1 MELSQLLDRM
11 ESASPEE
18 KALIES
24 AYLLAKEA
32 HEGQKRNSGED
43 FIIHPLKVAYNLAE
57 LSMDIPTILAGILHD
72 IIEDTDVSYDQLAEI
87 FGEEVA
93 DLVEGVTKLTKIQ
106 YKTKEERKAENLRK
120 MVIAMSKDIRV
131 IIIKLNDRLHNMR
144 TLEYMSEAKKKE
156 KATETLEIYAPIA
169 NRLGMFRIKSELED
183 LALKHL
189 DPEGYYDLREKI
201 TMNKATR
208 EAYIEKIVLQL
219 RKKLE
224 EAEVEYAIKGRPKH
238 FYSIYKKMVYQHKS
252 FEEIF
257 DLLAIRVI
265 VKTVKDCYGVLG
277 IVHTLW
283 KPLPG
288 RFKDYIAMP
297 KPNFY
302 QSIHTTVIGPGGEIF
317 EIQIRTEEMH
327 YTAEYGIAAHWKYK
341 EGLQGKN
348 ELGEKLTWVRQM
360 LELQEDSDDSKEFM
374 DSLKLDLFRNEV
386 FVFTPNG
393 DVINLPA
400 GSTPIDFAYRVHTAV
415 GDKCTGAIVDGRIV
429 PLDYKLKNG
438 NIIKILTSSNSN
450 GPSRDWL
457 KVAASSHAKNKIRQ
471 YFKRIGRD
479 QNIIIGKDK
488 IEREVKREGYRMT
501 TLLKDEWMD
510 RILKKQKFSKID
522 ELYLAV
528 GAGSG
533 SITAIQVVRQLVQF
547 HEEINQ
553 KSHPETNIQ
562 EASFE
567 APASRPRKQNPQG
580 IRVKGVDNI
589 KVRFSKCCNP
599 VPGDEIV
606 GYITRGRGVSVHR
619 MDCPNLQDLSKDTRF
634 IDVEWDHEE
643 KASYA
648 AQIQVVASDKAGL
661 LSQITQVIS
670 EVDLFVSSLNAKT
683 NKEGVATINMTIEIK
698 DVKQLDKL
706 MKRIK
711 SLSEV
716 IDVYRMT
723 T

>member
-11 ESASPEE
+11 ENASPEE
-18 KALIES
+18 KHLIES

-57 LSMDIPTILAGILHD
+57 LSMDVPTILAGILHD
-72 IIEDTDVSYDQLAEI
+72 IIEDTDVTYEQLAEI
-87 FGEEVA
+87 FGQEVA

-201 TMNKATR
+201 SMNKATR
-208 EAYIEKIVLQL
+208 EAYIEKIVSQL
-219 RKKLE
+219 REKLDE
-224 EAEVEYAIKGRPKH
+224 TKLEYAIKGRPKH

-277 IVHTLW
+277 VVHTLW

-302 QSIHTTVIGPGGEIF
+302 QSLHTTVIGPAGEIF

-341 EGLQGKN
+341 EGVRGQN

-471 YFKRIGRD
+471 YFKRIDRD

-501 TLLKDEWMD
+501 TLLKDEWLD
-510 RILKKQKFSKID
+510 QILKKQKFSKID

-528 GAGSG
+528 GTGSG
-533 SITAIQVVRQLVQF
+533 AITATQVVRQLVQF
-547 HEEINQ
+547 HNEINQ
-553 KSHPETNIQ
+553 KKQPEPLIQ

-567 APASRPRKQNPQG
+567 APALRPRKQNTQG

-599 VPGDEIV
+599 VPGDKIV

-619 MDCPNLQDLSKDTRF
+619 MDCPNLHDLSKDTRF

-698 DVKQLDKL
+698 DVKQLDKM

-711 SLSEV
+711 SLAEV

>member
-1 MELSQLLDRM
+1 MELSQLLNKL
-11 ESASPEE
+11 ENASPEE
-18 KALIES
+18 KKLIEK
-24 AYLLAKEA
+24 AYQLAEDA
-32 HEGQKRNSGED
+32 HQGQKRNSGED

-57 LSMDIPTILAGILHD
+57 LSMDVPTIIAGILHD
-72 IIEDTDVSYDQLAEI
+72 IIEDTDVSYEQLAEE
-87 FGEEVA
+87 FGHEVA
-93 DLVEGVTKLTKIQ
+93 DLVDGVTKLTKIQ

-183 LALKHL
+183 LSLKHL
-189 DPEGYYDLREKI
+189 DPEGYYDLREKV
-201 TMNKATR
+201 TMNKASR
-208 EAYIEKIVLQL
+208 EAYINQIVLQL
-219 RKKLE
+219 REKLDE
-224 EAEVEYAIKGRPKH
+224 TKLEYAIKGRPKH

-302 QSIHTTVIGPGGEIF
+302 QSLHTTVIGPGGEIF

-341 EGLQGKN
+341 EGVQGKN

-400 GSTPIDFAYRVHTAV
+400 GSTPIDFAYRVHSAV

-438 NIIKILTSSNSN
+438 NIVKVLTSSNSN

-457 KVAASSHAKNKIRQ
+457 KIVVSSHAKNKIRQ
-471 YFKRIGRD
+471 YFKRIERD

-501 TLLKDEWMD
+501 TLLKDEWLD
-510 RILKKQKFSKID
+510 RILKKQKFSKIE

-528 GAGSG
+528 GTGSG
-533 SITAIQVVRQLVQF
+533 AITATQVVRQLIQF
-547 HEEINQ
+547 HDEANKKKQ
-553 KSHPETNIQ
+553 PEPTIEQ
-562 EASFE
+562 ASFE
-567 APASRPRKQNPQG
+567 APVSRPRKQNTQG
-580 IRVKGVDNI
+580 VRVKGVDNI

-634 IDVEWDHEE
+634 IDVEWHHEE

-648 AQIQVVASDKAGL
+648 AQIQVIASDKAGL

-670 EVDLFVSSLNAKT
+670 EVDLFVSSLSAKT
-683 NKEGVATINMTIEIK
+683 NKDGVATINMTVEIK
-698 DVKQLDKL
+698 DVKQLEKM

>member
-208 EAYIEKIVLQL
+208 EAYIEKIVSQL
-219 RKKLE
+219 RDKLE
-224 EAEVEYAIKGRPKH
+224 ETNVEYAIKGRPKH

-302 QSIHTTVIGPGGEIF
+302 QSLHTTVIGPGGEIF

-341 EGLQGKN
+341 EGVQGQN

-400 GSTPIDFAYRVHTAV
+400 GSTPVDFAYRVHSAV

-471 YFKRIGRD
+471 YFKRIDRD

-501 TLLKDEWMD
+501 TLLKEEWMD

-528 GAGSG
+528 GTGSG
-533 SITAIQVVRQLVQF
+533 AITATQVVRQLIQF
-547 HEEINQ
+547 HEETNQ
-553 KSHPETNIQ
+553 KKQPEPSLA
-562 EASFE
+562 EASFV
-567 APASRPRKQNPQG
+567 APVSRPRKQNTQG

-619 MDCPNLQDLSKDTRF
+619 MDCPNLHDLSKDTRF

-698 DVKQLDKL
+698 DVKQLDKM